1 MGSTVKNFS
10 KFLREHDG
18 FVWLAVIL
26 AIGGYK
32 LYPTF
37 QERFLNPCESVYE
50 EVRIAESR
58 LQASLMKRNQA
69 VSEFFELEN
78 SNKELFGN
86 PRIGVLFSRMLESD
100 DPVFE
105 KRDVVYQLVTMEP
118 KCFSRLD
125 VITSK
130 KEIENYSRY
139 LARESTD
146 KSRPIYLP
154 GFLKESDYPQWGFKS
169 VIPDGK

>member
-1 MGSTVKNFS
+1 ME
-10 KFLREHDG
+10 KFLAFFRKNDG
-18 FVWLAVIL
+18 FVWLSVLLIL
-26 AIGGYK
+26 GGYK
-32 LYPTF
+32 SYPTV
-37 QERFLNPCESVYE
+37 QERFLNPCESIYE
-50 EVRIAESR
+50 EVRVAELE
-58 LQASLMKRNQA
+58 LQDSLMKRNQA

-78 SNKELFGN
+78 SNQDLFGN
-86 PRIGVLFSRMLESD
+86 PRIGVLFSRMLDSD

-105 KRDVVYQLVTMEP
+105 KRDVVYRLVTMEP

-139 LARESTD
+139 RAKESTNNG
-146 KSRPIYLP
+146 RPIYLP

-169 VIPDGK
+169 VIPEGK